1 MGGPRDYHTKWIKSD
16 RERQISYCLLWN
28 LKKKNDPNELTLQNR
43 PANTEDKLMV
53 TKGVVRGKLGG
64 WYYHMGTS
72 LVAW

>member
-1 MGGPRDYHTKWIKSD
+1 MES
-16 RERQISYCLLWN
+16 E
-28 LKKKNDPNELTLQNR
+28 KKNDPNELTLQNR